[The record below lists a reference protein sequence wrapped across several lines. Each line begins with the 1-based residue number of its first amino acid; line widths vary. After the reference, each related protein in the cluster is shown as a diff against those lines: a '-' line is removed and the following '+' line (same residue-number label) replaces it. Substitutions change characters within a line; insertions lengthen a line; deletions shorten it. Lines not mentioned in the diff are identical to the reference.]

1 MIKFKV
7 INNKVILSYT
17 ADHFGSN
24 WVYLK
29 LDESGSVLIS
39 KAFCVTK
46 NELISPSN
54 ESKDH
59 NPDAAVEF
67 NIADKK
73 QDYYCFNKDILSLN
87 HDLYIHENINLEQRI
102 FVAERNISI
111 FKKIDNH
118 VSNSIYIGG
127 DNENSIPESIF

>member
-1 MIKFKV
+1 
-7 INNKVILSYT
+7 LYH
-17 ADHFGSN
+17 A
-24 WVYLK
+24 
-29 LDESGSVLIS
+29 

-73 QDYYCFNKDILSLN
+73 QDSKLDTKKAFYF
-87 HDLYIHENINLEQRI
+87 DLPLWAR
-102 FVAERNISI
+102 
-111 FKKIDNH
+111 
-118 VSNSIYIGG
+118 
-127 DNENSIPESIF
+127 

>member
-1 MIKFKV
+1 
-7 INNKVILSYT
+7 
-17 ADHFGSN
+17 
-24 WVYLK
+24 
-29 LDESGSVLIS
+29 LIS

-73 QDYYCFNKDILSLN
+73 VNYFEFNHTS
-87 HDLYIHENINLEQRI
+87 
-102 FVAERNISI
+102 
-111 FKKIDNH
+111 
-118 VSNSIYIGG
+118 
-127 DNENSIPESIF
+127 